1 MNKKPIKP
9 IKGTEQ
15 IFKISQKRIET
26 GESLTN
32 KTGKT
37 YKLEE
42 DLELTRMNYQK
53 IIDSLPAQPGILIL
67 TGHYKNGK
75 RTLEIIK
82 TNESIRSSFSRLSN
96 KNRFHSLLNYIKED
110 LFDHVQIQL
119 AQAS

>member
-1 MNKKPIKP
+1 MKQKPVKP

-26 GESLTN
+26 GKSTKN

-42 DLELTRMNYQK
+42 DLVTTKVNYQK
-53 IIDSLPAQPGILIL
+53 IIDSLPAQPGILII
-67 TGHYKNGK
+67 TGHYKNGN

-82 TNESIRSSFSRLSN
+82 TNESIRSSFSRPSN
-96 KNRFHSLLNYIKED
+96 KNRFQSLLSYIKQD
-110 LFDHVQIQL
+110 LFDHIQIQL

>member
-1 MNKKPIKP
+1 MKQKPIKP

-15 IFKISQKRIET
+15 IFKISHRRIET

-42 DLELTRMNYQK
+42 NLEITRINYQK
-53 IIDSLPAQPGILIL
+53 IIDSLPAQQGMLIL

-82 TNESIRSSFSRLSN
+82 TNESIRASFSRLSN
-96 KNRFHSLLNYIKED
+96 KNRFQSLLTYIKED
-110 LFDHVQIQL
+110 LFDHLQIQL

>member
-1 MNKKPIKP
+1 MKQKPIKP

-42 DLELTRMNYQK
+42 DLETTRINYQK

-82 TNESIRSSFSRLSN
+82 TNESIRASFSRPRH
-96 KNRFHSLLNYIKED
+96 KNRFQSLLNSINED
-110 LFDHVQIQL
+110 LFDYLQIQL
-119 AQAS
+119 SQAS

>member
-1 MNKKPIKP
+1 MNQKPIKP
-9 IKGTEQ
+9 IRGTEQ

-42 DLELTRMNYQK
+42 DLETTRMNYQK
-53 IIDSLPAQPGILIL
+53 IIESLPSQPGILIL
-67 TGHYKNGK
+67 TGHYKNGN

-82 TNESIRSSFSRLSN
+82 TNESIRTSFYKKSN
-96 KNRFHSLLNYIKED
+96 KNRFNDLLHYMKED
-110 LFDHVQIQL
+110 LFDYLQIQL

>member
-1 MNKKPIKP
+1 MNQKPIKP

-15 IFKISQKRIET
+15 ILKISQKRIET

-42 DLELTRMNYQK
+42 DLETTRVNYQK
-53 IIDSLPAQPGILIL
+53 MIDSLPSQPGILIL

-82 TNESIRSSFSRLSN
+82 TNESIRASFSRQSS
-96 KNRFHSLLNYIKED
+96 KNRFQSLLAYIKDD
-110 LFDHVQIQL
+110 LFDHLQIQL

>member
-1 MNKKPIKP
+1 MNQKPIKP

-15 IFKISQKRIET
+15 IFKISHRRIET

-42 DLELTRMNYQK
+42 NLEITRINYQK
-53 IIDSLPAQPGILIL
+53 IIDSLPAQPGMLIL

-82 TNESIRSSFSRLSN
+82 TNESIRASFSRLSN
-96 KNRFHSLLNYIKED
+96 KNRFHSLLTYIKED
-110 LFDHVQIQL
+110 LFDHLQIQL

>member
-1 MNKKPIKP
+1 MKQKPIKP
-9 IKGTEQ
+9 IQGTEQ

-26 GESLTN
+26 GESITN
-32 KTGKT
+32 KSGKT

-42 DLELTRMNYQK
+42 DLELTKINYQK

-82 TNESIRSSFSRLSN
+82 TNESIRASFGRPRN
-96 KNRFHSLLNYIKED
+96 KNRFQSLLTYIKED